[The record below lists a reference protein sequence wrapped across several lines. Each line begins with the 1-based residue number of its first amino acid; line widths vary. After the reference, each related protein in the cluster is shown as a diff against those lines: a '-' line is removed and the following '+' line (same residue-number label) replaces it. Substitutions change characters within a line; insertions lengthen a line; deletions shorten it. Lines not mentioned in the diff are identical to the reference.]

1 MQMSIAATRTLAPQP
16 IPRRRRYLRPVATAL
31 AGRAETLAAA
41 LLELSGH
48 ADATAALA
56 AALVETVRGGGKVLV
71 AGNGGSAA
79 EAQHFATEL
88 IGRFRRE
95 RAPIAA
101 LALTADTAILTAVGN
116 DYGYEEIFARQ
127 VRGLAQPGDLLLLF
141 STSGESENLV
151 QAAVAARERGVTVA
165 AITGGQASRLG
176 DLADLVIFAPSGDTP
191 LVQEIHVVL
200 LHLLCD
206 IVEAEM
212 VRDQERAR

>member
-1 MQMSIAATRTLAPQP
+1 MHVSIAASRMAAPQP
-16 IPRRRRYLRPVATAL
+16 IPRRRRYLRTLATAL

-41 LLELSGH
+41 LLDLSGH

-56 AALVETVRGGGKVLV
+56 AALVETLRGGGKVLV

-127 VRGLAQPGDLLLLF
+127 VRGL
-141 STSGESENLV
+141 
-151 QAAVAARERGVTVA
+151 
-165 AITGGQASRLG
+165 GQAG
-176 DLADLVIFAPSGDTP
+176 
-191 LVQEIHVVL
+191 
-200 LHLLCD
+200 
-206 IVEAEM
+206 
-212 VRDQERAR
+212 